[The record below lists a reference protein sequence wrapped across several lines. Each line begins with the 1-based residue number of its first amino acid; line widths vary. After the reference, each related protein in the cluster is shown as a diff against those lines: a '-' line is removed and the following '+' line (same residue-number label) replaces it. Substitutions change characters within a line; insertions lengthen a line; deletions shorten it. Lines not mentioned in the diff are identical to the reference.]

1 MVTINH
7 HRIQYSPICSWKTEQ
22 WLLNLDI
29 KSLWAS
35 YVKNHRKKHPSPI
48 KPQEDLSE
56 KLSNTDT
63 LHTSIQNTPT
73 EIKKKSCVCLAYS
86 T

>member
-1 MVTINH
+1 MITINH
-7 HRIQYSPICSWKTEQ
+7 HKIQHSSNCSWKTEQ

-29 KSLWAS
+29 KSLWAL
-35 YVKNHRKKHPSPI
+35 YVKNHKEKHPSPI

-73 EIKKKSCVCLAYS
+73 EIKKKSSVFA
-86 T
+86 